1 MMRDKPIEMAVTFT
15 CLEDV
20 VAWIDYAKSMRFK
33 PRSVTLSLQDMVF
46 GVPTEPNA
54 QIDAMVAKAAQAIEA
69 VTPIQLGQPIALTA
83 DDMRKLFGECTARK
97 GKEFV
102 LATMCK
108 HGGSRLN
115 EIAETAWPALA
126 AELRDA

>member
-1 MMRDKPIEMAVTFT
+1 MLNKPMNMVINFSSLDEIM
-15 CLEDV
+15 
-20 VAWIDYAKSMRFK
+20 AWIDYAKSMRFAPK
-33 PRSVTLSLQDMVF
+33 SVSLSLQDVVF
-46 GVPTEPNA
+46 GVPSESNA
-54 QIDAMVAKAAQAIEA
+54 AIDAMVAKAEA
-69 VTPIQLGQPIALTA
+69 AVAGIQPIQLTA
-83 DDMRKLFGECTARK
+83 DDMRKLFGECTAKR